1 MADGTRQHFLRT
13 ARSGRQKCSVRQ
25 DRGTARK
32 VGLHPND
39 LDKYPLELSGGK
51 RQRAA
56 LAVDPN
62 VSFFDEPF
70 TAVDVGLKRA
80 LQDLV
85 TAAAARKPS
94 THVSLQ
100 NVASKNDCITSCE

>member
-1 MADGTRQHFLRT
+1 MSVLRRTEILRT
-13 ARSGRQKCSVRQ
+13 ARSRTG
-25 DRGTARK
+25 ARK

-70 TAVDVGLKRA
+70 TAVDVGLKRV
-80 LQDLV
+80 LQNLV
-85 TAAAARKPS
+85 IAAAAR
-94 THVSLQ
+94 
-100 NVASKNDCITSCE
+100 